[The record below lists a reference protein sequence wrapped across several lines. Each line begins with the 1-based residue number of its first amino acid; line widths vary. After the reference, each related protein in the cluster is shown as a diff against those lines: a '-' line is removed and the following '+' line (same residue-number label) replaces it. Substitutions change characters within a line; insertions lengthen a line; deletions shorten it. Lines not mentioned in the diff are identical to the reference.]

1 MRTQRE
7 KGPEPETRMPRRQP
21 TLRAGTSKRT
31 CHYAIPEAQLMMSE
45 REMEKQVKTK
55 SNKDGFSDQHRVLV
69 ANIEIIRLSHSQ
81 SPHKEQQH
89 RKRGFSLH
97 PTFHLLGFVI
107 CSNPGLDTAQ
117 NRERHWGKVGNKAMH
132 PYFLKTIFLPS
143 TFPGVLKLKVSF
155 PFPITNAHQYTNVL
169 VVTSREQ
176 SGSGHVTFLVCLV
189 LEAP

>member
-7 KGPEPETRMPRRQP
+7 EGPEPETRMPRRLP

-31 CHYAIPEAQLMMSE
+31 CHYPSPEAQLMMSE

-69 ANIEIIRLSHSQ
+69 ANTEIIRLGHSQ

-89 RKRGFSLH
+89 RKRDFSLH

-107 CSNPGLDTAQ
+107 WSNPGLDTAH
-117 NRERHWGKVGNKAMH
+117 NRERHWGKVGSLAMH
-132 PYFLKTIFLPS
+132 PYFLKAIFLPR

-155 PFPITNAHQYTNVL
+155 PFYLTNAHQYKRAHNHN
-169 VVTSREQ
+169 SRTIQ
-176 SGSGHVTFLVCLV
+176 KWGYDVCSL
-189 LEAP
+189 PST